1 MKKQRRWGTIL
12 KALMAAC
19 FIITTSQAKV
29 YETQSPN
36 GKLHLSVDDSDG
48 TLQLLLRHGDE
59 VLLKPSTIAIELDG
73 GKVWGRNARLL
84 RQQRKSQRETVK
96 ALFYGK
102 EKVENNYNELTLTFR
117 EGFSL
122 QLRAF
127 DQGAAYR
134 FVSLSNEE
142 LKVVNE
148 QADFNF
154 PDGATA
160 YFPYVRQEGTSL
172 EEQLINTFENTY
184 THTEV
189 ARSDEGK
196 LAFLPVLIEPTG
208 HFKIGITEANVR
220 HYPNMLLHREKN
232 RTSLSTYFARYP
244 IKEEQGGYDNLQLL
258 VKERG
263 NFMALCPA
271 KMQFPW
277 RVMCVGET
285 DTDLLVNDLVYCL
298 AEPCQLET
306 TDWIKPGKVAWDW
319 WNNWGVYNVPFKA
332 GINTETYL
340 YFINFA
346 ARYGIEYVVLD
357 DGWSV
362 RGPADLLKVV
372 DDINLKKIIDYA
384 NSKNVGIILWA
395 GSYALD
401 RDLENVCK
409 TYAAMGAKG
418 FKVDVINRDDQK
430 AVDYHYRVAEMAA
443 KYGLVVDFHGTFKP
457 SGLNRTYPNVLNFEG
472 VCGMEFNKWSKLE
485 EYDQMNGDV
494 TIPFVRMLAGPM
506 DYTQGA
512 MLNGTQSSYR
522 SSGTEPMS
530 QGTRTHQLALYTVL
544 MSPLS
549 MLCDSPTHYE
559 QNEACTRFISGVPTC
574 WDETVPLCGKVGEYV
589 AMARRKGSQWYVGA
603 LTNWTAREIEL
614 DLSVI
619 GAGGRQAEVF
629 RDGPNAEKIAQDY
642 EHLTIDI
649 PADGKLRIKMAP
661 GGGYTLKFGK

>member
-1 MKKQRRWGTIL
+1 MG
-12 KALMAAC
+12 
-19 FIITTSQAKV
+19 
-29 YETQSPN
+29 
-36 GKLHLSVDDSDG
+36 
-48 TLQLLLRHGDE
+48 
-59 VLLKPSTIAIELDG
+59 
-73 GKVWGRNARLL
+73 
-84 RQQRKSQRETVK
+84 
-96 ALFYGK
+96 
-102 EKVENNYNELTLTFR
+102 
-117 EGFSL
+117 
-122 QLRAF
+122 
-127 DQGAAYR
+127 
-134 FVSLSNEE
+134 
-142 LKVVNE
+142 
-148 QADFNF
+148 
-154 PDGATA
+154 
-160 YFPYVRQEGTSL
+160 
-172 EEQLINTFENTY
+172 
-184 THTEV
+184 
-189 ARSDEGK
+189 
-196 LAFLPVLIEPTG
+196 
-208 HFKIGITEANVR
+208 
-220 HYPNMLLHREKN
+220 
-232 RTSLSTYFARYP
+232 
-244 IKEEQGGYDNLQLL
+244 
-258 VKERG
+258 
-263 NFMALCPA
+263 
-271 KMQFPW
+271 
-277 RVMCVGET
+277 
-285 DTDLLVNDLVYCL
+285 
-298 AEPCQLET
+298 
-306 TDWIKPGKVAWDW
+306 
-319 WNNWGVYNVPFKA
+319 
-332 GINTETYL
+332 
-340 YFINFA
+340 
-346 ARYGIEYVVLD
+346 
-357 DGWSV
+357 
-362 RGPADLLKVV
+362 

-530 QGTRTHQLALYTVL
+530 QCTRTHQLALYTVL

-589 AMARRKGSQWYVGA
+589 ALARRKGSQWYVGA